1 MQLFSDRSETSSIL
15 PKLHFQAASRPVQA
29 GRNPSLVV
37 VLVAILLL
45 ILLFAGDHDRRWKWH
60 RSVQKLLAGATAS
73 GRGRP
78 SPFSTL
84 IYFASLQFERILF
97 PSYLLPETQAGVS
110 LGPMIL
116 VFGCRRESMDLL
128 RKETDKLGCVL
139 SENFS
144 HHDQKIDHR

>member
-1 MQLFSDRSETSSIL
+1 MRIDINYAIFSDRSETSSVL
-15 PKLHFQAASRPVQA
+15 PKLLFQAAGRPDQA
-29 GRNPSLVV
+29 GPNPSLVV
-37 VLVAILLL
+37 VIVAILLL

-60 RSVQKLLAGATAS
+60 RSVQKLLAGATAA

-97 PSYLLPETQAGVS
+97 HYHFLPEVQAGVS

-139 SENFS
+139 S
-144 HHDQKIDHR
+144 R

>member
-15 PKLHFQAASRPVQA
+15 PKLHFQAAGRPDQA
-29 GRNPSLVV
+29 GPNPSLVV
-37 VLVAILLL
+37 VIVAILLL

-60 RSVQKLLAGATAS
+60 RSVQKLLAGATAA

-97 PSYLLPETQAGVS
+97 PYYFYRKLRQESPLVQWSWS
-110 LGPMIL
+110 LGAE
-116 VFGCRRESMDLL
+116 GRAWTCSGRRLTS
-128 RKETDKLGCVL
+128 LGA
-139 SENFS
+139 FS
-144 HHDQKIDHR
+144 P